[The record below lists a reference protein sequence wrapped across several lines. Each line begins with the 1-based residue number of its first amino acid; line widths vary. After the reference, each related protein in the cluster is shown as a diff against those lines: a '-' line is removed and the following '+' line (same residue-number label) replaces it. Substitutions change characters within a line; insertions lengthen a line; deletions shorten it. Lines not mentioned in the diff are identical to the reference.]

1 MEASR
6 KPLPQ
11 TVAEKMTTLAERYP
25 LNKFVWIMPKLDT
38 AGSLPEHLDFMVSTR
53 KFSVEQ
59 KDGDVYP
66 IQGGGLALAKKALM
80 ALAAD
85 AGIKWIPALNRRV
98 DDGNDPD
105 IVEWQA
111 TGVLAGLSGMT
122 PVVATKRV
130 DLAHLR
136 LQDEMKYRG
145 DSKLNDKEIRA
156 KVNANDMQRRGFKV
170 ELAETKAQLRVIRS
184 ILGIPSKFDPAT
196 IQNKEFAVLRVIFAP
211 HAETPEE
218 RRQVIGMLGQTFLGA
233 YGLPPDSGGNA
244 PALGGG
250 VTIGSIE
257 GPKAPHARLGNG
269 KRAPEEVE
277 TTVEDDI
284 AGAGGQEAE
293 QTPPQTPPPAPAPPI
308 APPPAKPSSE
318 KITFMQ
324 AMQALKRGF
333 AELLGSEEGEREY
346 YALLEQFGVKHCDQ
360 ITDRATQKVVYGA
373 VADRLALLEENP
385 PPPKAEAP
393 DDFMAYLLASKRAAF
408 EKLAPGKIAEHL
420 DELIKTCPGDKYPM
434 KPDEMVAI
442 ISGGDKAA
450 MIELALKLVPIGIA
464 EAKRL
469 REQHNARG
477 GARG

>member
-1 MEASR
+1 MGLSRRIEMEASR

-277 TTVEDDI
+277 TTVED
-284 AGAGGQEAE
+284 EE
-293 QTPPQTPPPAPAPPI
+293 PPPPAEPGPPPPI
-308 APPPAKPSSE
+308 GKPTAE
-318 KITFMQ
+318 KLTFMQ
-324 AMQALKRGF
+324 AVQDIKRRF
-333 AELLGSEEGEREY
+333 VELLGESGAEEY
-346 YALLEQFGVKHCDQ
+346 YGVLRKAGHEHCNEVTDPDEQKAIYRELAKRIELLEQ
-360 ITDRATQKVVYGA
+360 
-373 VADRLALLEENP
+373 N
-385 PPPKAEAP
+385 PPPKAKEEPPAEVSWFEAEMIP
-393 DDFMAYLLASKRAAF
+393 LKRAAF
-408 EKLAPGKIAEHL
+408 KKMSPEALNHQIEVL
-420 DELIKTCPGDKYPM
+420 LENCKYPIREDP
-434 KPDEMVAI
+434 KG
-442 ISGGDKAA
+442 ISGAIGDGSDKAA
-450 MIELALKLVPIGIA
+450 LIEAALQLVRWNA
-464 EAKRL
+464 EETKRI
-469 REQHNARG
+469 REGHNARG
-477 GARG
+477 GAR